1 MRDKSAS
8 NGQWGQ
14 NIMVTLSINTPTQM
28 IQNEL
33 TYNILQSIGTGNG
46 PIGSIDPNSM
56 SQGYLGW
63 GSGYGEYESRW

>member
-14 NIMVTLSINTPTQM
+14 NIMVNMSDITSVEIEDSNNSYGM
-28 IQNEL
+28 
-33 TYNILQSIGTGNG
+33 LQSIGTGNG

-63 GSGYGEYESRW
+63 GSGYGESKSS